1 MVNLTLSLEFMN
13 NFKEAEILYLN
24 SLKLDDKISG
34 YKVAVNLAVIK
45 FHE

>member
-1 MVNLTLSLEFMN
+1 MVNLALNLEFTN

-34 YKVAVNLAVIK
+34 YKVVVNLAVIK